1 MNRIIFDAIVSTRT
15 GEPLEEELKA
25 NRLFMEQ
32 EVKLN
37 NASKMFEKMQES
49 RETYEQVKAEWLKHE
64 SLYGETSYRLGMRD
78 GIGIEKEQAA
88 DRRKTF
94 LSFED
99 MVTLVMIYEAVKKLN
114 ITMLGELTLHSEGEG
129 VLGTLEKK

>member
-1 MNRIIFDAIVSTRT
+1 MNRVILDAIVSTRT

-78 GIGIEKEQAA
+78 GIEIGREQAA
-88 DRRKTF
+88 DRGKTF